1 MRQEKFTNRLKICVH
16 IAFSS
21 HSGRTLGLFELA
33 APLSDCRRVRSTCA
47 NSASPLITLACLA
60 VSSVAAKIGRTAQSV
75 EKKQRVS
82 PWWRTDLN
90 GNYIM
95 SIKFGSRP
103 VEFEKG
109 KAGIMVQ
116 TKEKVAGVIDT
127 LIAAV
132 RAGELDEHLNQA
144 AKIRTIGKVKKA
156 A

>member
-1 MRQEKFTNRLKICVH
+1 MKVDGEKQ
-16 IAFSS
+16 
-21 HSGRTLGLFELA
+21 
-33 APLSDCRRVRSTCA
+33 P
-47 NSASPLITLACLA
+47 
-60 VSSVAAKIGRTAQSV
+60 V

-82 PWWRTDLN
+82 PWWRTDMS

-109 KAGIMVQ
+109 KARIMVQ

-132 RAGELDEHLNQA
+132 RAGELDEHLN
-144 AKIRTIGKVKKA
+144 RRRPRP
-156 A
+156 

>member
-1 MRQEKFTNRLKICVH
+1 MAVLKSLSFTAVPKDGGSPVLNRRARLIERLEEQKILLNDPSHIRVVQRWVKVDGEKQ
-16 IAFSS
+16 
-21 HSGRTLGLFELA
+21 
-33 APLSDCRRVRSTCA
+33 P
-47 NSASPLITLACLA
+47 
-60 VSSVAAKIGRTAQSV
+60 V

-116 TKEKVAGVIDT
+116 TKEKLPAVIDT

-144 AKIRTIGKVKKA
+144 AKARTVGKFKKA

>member
-1 MRQEKFTNRLKICVH
+1 MAVLKSLSFTAVPKNGGSPVLNRRARLIERLEEQKILLNDPSHIRVVQRWVKVDGEKQ
-16 IAFSS
+16 
-21 HSGRTLGLFELA
+21 
-33 APLSDCRRVRSTCA
+33 P
-47 NSASPLITLACLA
+47 
-60 VSSVAAKIGRTAQSV
+60 V

-116 TKEKVAGVIDT
+116 TKEKLPAVIDT

-144 AKIRTIGKVKKA
+144 AKARTVGKFKKA

>member
-1 MRQEKFTNRLKICVH
+1 MAVLKSLSFTAVPKIAGNPVLARRAKLIERLEEQKSLLNDPTHTRVVQRWVKVDGERQPI
-16 IAFSS
+16 
-21 HSGRTLGLFELA
+21 
-33 APLSDCRRVRSTCA
+33 
-47 NSASPLITLACLA
+47 
-60 VSSVAAKIGRTAQSV
+60 

-116 TKEKVAGVIDT
+116 TKDKLTGVIDT

-132 RAGELDEHLNQA
+132 RSGELDEHLNQA
-144 AKIRTIGKVKKA
+144 AKTRTVGKVKKA

>member
-1 MRQEKFTNRLKICVH
+1 MAAVLKSLSFTAVPKIAGNPVLVRRAKLIERLDEQKTLLNDPTHTRVVQRWVKVDGEKQ
-16 IAFSS
+16 
-21 HSGRTLGLFELA
+21 
-33 APLSDCRRVRSTCA
+33 P
-47 NSASPLITLACLA
+47 
-60 VSSVAAKIGRTAQSV
+60 V

-90 GNYIM
+90 GNFIM

-109 KAGIMVQ
+109 KAGIIVQ
-116 TKEKVAGVIDT
+116 TKEKLVGVIDT

-132 RAGELDEHLNQA
+132 RAGELDDHLNQA
-144 AKIRTIGKVKKA
+144 AGTRKIGKVKKA